1 MCDLGSGLAKKH
13 YSNGFNNG
21 FNNGFD
27 NGFDNGF
34 SGGQIELIQN
44 YMYAH
49 ELSAE
54 KAMEALGVAQKDRLR
69 YAEMIK
75 KQDKNK
81 P

>member
-13 YSNGFNNG
+13 YSNGFN
-21 FNNGFD
+21 

-49 ELSAE
+49 DLSAE

-75 KQDKNK
+75 NTEK
-81 P
+81 

>member
-27 NGFDNGF
+27 NGF

-49 ELSAE
+49 DLSAE
-54 KAMEALGVAQKDRLR
+54 KAMEGPKGSPALCRNDQST
-69 YAEMIK
+69 
-75 KQDKNK
+75 
-81 P
+81 

>member
-13 YSNGFNNG
+13 YS
-21 FNNGFD
+21 

-44 YMYAH
+44 YMH
-49 ELSAE
+49 THDLSAE
-54 KAMEALGVAQKDRLR
+54 KAMEALGVSQKDRLR

-75 KQDKNK
+75 TPDKNK

>member
-27 NGFDNGF
+27 NGF

-44 YMYAH
+44 YMH
-49 ELSAE
+49 THDLSAE

-75 KQDKNK
+75 KQDKATFRGTS
-81 P
+81 

>member
-1 MCDLGSGLAKKH
+1 MMSDLGSGLAKKH
-13 YSNGFNNG
+13 YSNGFN
-21 FNNGFD
+21 

-49 ELSAE
+49 DLSAE
-54 KAMEALGVAQKDRLR
+54 KAMEALALPKKDRLR

-75 KQDKNK
+75 NTEK
-81 P
+81 